1 MIQLYFLSIL
11 CNGLAGY
18 VLFSEN
24 KNSAEKLP
32 FSLNNSTFILVL
44 GILSAVIGVLKIL
57 SPVRGGFFFGDLL
70 PGSAGIIAGLA
81 LIFGIYRQNEVNVKP
96 GQLDKIGY
104 NLLTFRKPIAL
115 GLIASALLH
124 FIFGE
129 VIFL

>member
-18 VLFSEN
+18 VLFSN
-24 KNSAEKLP
+24 NNNTEKLP
-32 FSLNNSTFILVL
+32 FSLNNSTFVLVL
-44 GILSAVIGVLKIL
+44 GILSAVTGVLKIL
-57 SPVRGGFFFGDLL
+57 SPVRGSFLIGDLL

-81 LIFGIYRQNEVNVKP
+81 LIFGIYRQNEVNAKP

-104 NLLTFRKPIAL
+104 NLLAFKKPIAI
-115 GLIASALLH
+115 GLMASALLH

-129 VIFL
+129 IILL